1 MSFKQNHN
9 RSRNKNNSKPHHNKD
24 ATPVDETNPVIISF
38 KEYALELD
46 DKHDRYERI
55 VKLSRDTTIESKRII
70 FLLHTIDPV
79 KNNKEKILLEAKTRL
94 DNLISNKFF
103 EVAKELENRDPYQY
117 MRAYCA
123 GLQEFIE
130 AYSYYEYLNE
140 SNLSDWNDLQA
151 RMKFTFTI
159 EPKEQAEGKDE
170 GVEEAETK
178 APSEKVEKTVVCHVD
193 PTEYILGLG
202 DLTGELMRRC
212 INSLGCG
219 DTVTCQDSCKVLQN
233 FYKGF
238 LGLHGVRNREFGRKL
253 YTLHQSVIKAE
264 HVCYNVKV
272 RGGEAAR
279 RGTMADDKP
288 ADDFDE
294 GFF

>member
-1 MSFKQNHN
+1 MSFKPNHN
-9 RSRNKNNSKPHHNKD
+9 RSRNKNSKPHNKD
-24 ATPVDETNPVIISF
+24 AVPVDESNPVIIAF
-38 KEYALELD
+38 KQYALELD

-70 FLLHTIDPV
+70 FLLHTIDPN

-130 AYSYYEYLNE
+130 AYTYYEYLNE
-140 SNLSDWNDLQA
+140 SELSDWIVLQG
-151 RMKFTFTI
+151 RMKFTFTLEPKESDESI
-159 EPKEQAEGKDE
+159 EPKEVDE
-170 GVEEAETK
+170 CI
-178 APSEKVEKTVVCHVD
+178 EKVEKTVECLVD

-212 INSLGCG
+212 INSLGSG
-219 DTVTCQDSCKVLQN
+219 DTNTCQDSCKVLQN

-238 LGLHGVRNREFGRKL
+238 LGLHSVRNREFGRKL